1 MKREEDV
8 PKPIAQ
14 ALAAAADQLR
24 DAGVPDP
31 MVDAELILAHV
42 LGESRGRVQA
52 LALTGSDISDES
64 VFTVESMARRRAQ
77 REPLQHITGLAPFRQ
92 LELRV
97 GPGVFVPRPETEW
110 VTQLAIDA
118 LNHERTST
126 DDTLIAVDLCTGS
139 GAIALSIAT
148 EVSGVSVWAVE
159 KSADAFAWTAK
170 NRDRVGTPNLTI
182 ELAEVAGA
190 LPQLSGRVD
199 VVVSNPPY
207 IPEDAIPRDPEVR
220 NFDPAMALYGGADG
234 LDVVREVSVNAKRL
248 LKPEGRII
256 IEHGELQGAEIREIL
271 VRDGYALT
279 ETRQDFTGRDR
290 ATTAL
295 RSRSL

>member
-8 PKPIAQ
+8 SKPIAQ
-14 ALAAAADQLR
+14 ALTDAAHQLGA
-24 DAGVPDP
+24 AGVSNP

-52 LALTGSDISDES
+52 LALTGSDISDDS
-64 VFTVESMARRRAQ
+64 FAVVEAMVSRRAQ
-77 REPLQHITGLAPFRQ
+77 REPLQHITGVAPFRK

-118 LNHERTST
+118 LNHLRNTV
-126 DDTLIAVDLCTGS
+126 DDALIAVDLCTGS

-159 KSADAFAWTAK
+159 KSTEAFDWATQ
-170 NRDRVGTPNLTI
+170 NCDHVGAPNITI
-182 ELAEVAGA
+182 EHAEVQGA
-190 LPQLSGRVD
+190 LAHLSGQVD
-199 VVVSNPPY
+199 VVISNPPY
-207 IPEDAIPRDPEVR
+207 IPQDAIPRDPEVR
-220 NFDPAMALYGGADG
+220 NFDPGLALYGGADG

-248 LKPEGRII
+248 LKPGGRII

-271 VRDGYALT
+271 VRDGYVSA

-290 ATTAL
+290 VTIAL
-295 RSRSL
+295 R